1 MDVKKILP
9 IAIVALAVIV
19 SALYFEVFR
28 YWGDDKSKIEGSGT
42 IEVTEIEISSKVA
55 GRVSSLPADEGST
68 VKKGDL
74 IVKLNYDELSAQ
86 RSSAMASLSNAQKN
100 LERKRQLSKKGVMSD
115 DELSAQLVSA
125 KANLSNAGKNLER
138 MRQLFNNKVVSKREL
153 ENAETAYTV
162 AQSNVNQVSAV
173 MERALE
179 NAETVHTV
187 SQSNFNQVSAVIEN
201 AVIYSPID
209 GVVLQ
214 KNLEIGEMAFP
225 GSAIITVADLKKTWI
240 NIYVDE
246 KQVGIIKLGQ
256 KAYVKVDSFPDR
268 KFPGL
273 VVLISNKAEF
283 TPRTIQT
290 KDERVKLMFAI
301 KISVE
306 NPEMELKPGMPADA
320 TILLESKK

>member
-1 MDVKKILP
+1 MNKKKFLP
-9 IAIVALAVIV
+9 IVIVALAVIV

-28 YWGDDKSKIEGSGT
+28 YWNIDKSKIEGSGT

-55 GRVSSLPADEGST
+55 GRVASLPAEEGQE

-74 IVKLNYDELSAQ
+74 LVNLHYEELSAQ
-86 RSSAMASLSNAQKN
+86 RSSAMANLSYAEQN
-100 LERKRQLSKKGVMSD
+100 LERKRLLIKKRIVEG
-115 DELSAQLVSA
+115 DELSAQLSSA
-125 KANLSNAGKNLER
+125 LASLSNAEKNVER
-138 MRQLFNNKVVSKREL
+138 MRQLFKKKVISGREL
-153 ENAETAYTV
+153 DTAETVYKVAKSNVDLVSATIQRALESAETAYKV
-162 AQSNVNQVSAV
+162 SKSSVDLVSA
-173 MERALE
+173 
-179 NAETVHTV
+179 T
-187 SQSNFNQVSAVIEN
+187 IEN

-209 GVVLQ
+209 CVVLK

-225 GSAIITVADLKKTWI
+225 GSAIITVADLKKPWV

-246 KQVGIIKLGQ
+246 KKIGLIKLGQ

-268 KFPGL
+268 KIPGV

-290 KDERVKLMFAI
+290 KDERVKLMYAI

-306 NPEMELKPGMPADA
+306 NPGMELKPGMPADA
-320 TILLESKK
+320 TIILEPQK

>member
-1 MDVKKILP
+1 MKIKKYLP
-9 IAIVALAVIV
+9 IVIVALAVII

-28 YWGDDKSKIEGSGT
+28 YWNEDKSKIEGSGT
-42 IEVTEIEISSKVA
+42 IEVTEIAISSKVA
-55 GRVSSLPADEGST
+55 GRVASLSADEGRE

-74 IVKLNYDELSAQ
+74 LVNLHYEELSAQ
-86 RSSAMASLSNAQKN
+86 RSSAMANLSFAEQN
-100 LERKRQLSKKGVMSD
+100 LERKRQLSKKRVIPD
-115 DELSAQLVSA
+115 DELSAQLSSA
-125 KANLSNAGKNLER
+125 TANLSNAEKNLER
-138 MRQLFNNKVVSKREL
+138 MRQLFKKGVISDREL
-153 ENAETAYTV
+153 ESAETVHKV
-162 AQSNVNQVSAV
+162 AQSNVDFVSATID
-173 MERALE
+173 RALE
-179 NAETVHTV
+179 SAETLYKV
-187 SQSNFNQVSAVIEN
+187 SKSNVDLVSATIEN

-225 GSAIITVADLKKTWI
+225 GSAIITVADLKKPWV

-246 KQVGIIKLGQ
+246 KRIGLIKLGQ

-268 KFPGL
+268 KFPGV

-290 KDERVKLMFAI
+290 KDERVKLMYAI

-320 TILLESKK
+320 AILLEKNK

>member
-1 MDVKKILP
+1 MNKKKFLP
-9 IAIVALAVIV
+9 IAIVVLAVII

-28 YWGDDKSKIEGSGT
+28 YWNEDKSKIEGSGT

-55 GRVSSLPADEGST
+55 GRVASLPAEEGRE
-68 VKKGDL
+68 VKQGDL
-74 IVKLNYDELSAQ
+74 LVNLHYDELSAQ
-86 RSSAMASLSNAQKN
+86 LSSAM
-100 LERKRQLSKKGVMSD
+100 
-115 DELSAQLVSA
+115 
-125 KANLSNAGKNLER
+125 ANLSNAEKNLER
-138 MRQLFNNKVVSKREL
+138 MRQLFKKGVISDREL
-153 ENAETAYTV
+153 ESAETVHKV
-162 AQSNVNQVSAV
+162 AQSNVDFVSATID
-173 MERALE
+173 RALE
-179 NAETVHTV
+179 SAETLYKV
-187 SQSNFNQVSAVIEN
+187 SKSNVDLVSATIEN

-225 GSAIITVADLKKTWI
+225 GSAIVTVADLKKPWV

-246 KQVGIIKLGQ
+246 KRIGLIKLGQ

-268 KFPGL
+268 KFPGV

-290 KDERVKLMFAI
+290 KDERAKLMYAI

-306 NPEMELKPGMPADA
+306 NPEMDLKPGMPADA
-320 TILLESKK
+320 AILLEKNK

>member
-1 MDVKKILP
+1 MNMKKFLP
-9 IAIVALAVIV
+9 IVIVALAVII

-28 YWGDDKSKIEGSGT
+28 YWDVDKSKIEGSGT

-55 GRVSSLPADEGST
+55 GRVTSLPADEGSA
-68 VKKGDL
+68 VKEGDL

-86 RSSAMASLSNAQKN
+86 RSSAMANLSYAEQN
-100 LERKRQLSKKGVMSD
+100 LERKRQLFKKRVVLD
-115 DELSAQLVSA
+115 DEQSAQLASA
-125 KANLSNAGKNLER
+125 MANLSNAEKNLER
-138 MRQLFNNKVVSKREL
+138 MRQLFKKGVISDREL
-153 ENAETAYTV
+153 ENAETVYKV
-162 AQSNVNQVSAV
+162 SQSNVNLVSATI
-173 MERALE
+173 ERALE
-179 NAETVHTV
+179 SAETAYTV
-187 SQSNFNQVSAVIEN
+187 SQSNVDLVSATIKN

-209 GVVLQ
+209 GVVLK

-225 GSAIITVADLKKTWI
+225 GSAIITVADLKKPWV

-246 KQVGIIKLGQ
+246 KKFGLIKLGQ

-268 KFPGL
+268 KFPGV

-290 KDERVKLMFAI
+290 KDERVKLMYAI

-306 NPEMELKPGMPADA
+306 NPGMELKPGMPADA
-320 TILLESKK
+320 TIILELKK